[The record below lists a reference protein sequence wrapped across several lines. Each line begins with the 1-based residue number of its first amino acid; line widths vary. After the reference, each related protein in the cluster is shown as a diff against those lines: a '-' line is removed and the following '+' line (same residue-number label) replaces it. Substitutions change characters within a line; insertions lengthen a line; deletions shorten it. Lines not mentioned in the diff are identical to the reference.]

1 MAANPTQAV
10 IQAAKQAANTPNP
23 LNLNIAHGNL
33 GALPNNAGGI
43 TAVQPGSDTALTYR
57 KTKYDKSSSIKLE
70 YLMKNS
76 YLLALTALREVLHGP
91 AVRV

>member
-10 IQAAKQAANTPNP
+10 IQAANQAANTPNP
-23 LNLNIAHGNL
+23 LNIAHGNL